1 MPDPSNAARLPVK
14 VWDPLVR
21 VLHWTLAATIALAW
35 LTRSGGGRWHEWIGY
50 ASLTAVAVRF
60 GWGLASL
67 RPGRDGAGSA
77 SSGWSGSS
85 GSFAAFGSFV
95 RAPAATLGYARA
107 LIAGREYRYVGHNP
121 LGGWMIVALLTTAAL
136 AGFSGW
142 LYTTDA
148 WWGDPRVEAIHYA
161 LSVVLLV
168 LIALH
173 VAGVVVTSLRHRE
186 NLLAAMITGRK
197 RPASGDDIG

>member
-60 GWGLASL
+60 GWGFGWGFAASK
-67 RPGRDGAGSA
+67 RARYS
-77 SSGWSGSS
+77 
-85 GSFAAFGSFV
+85 AFGSFV

-107 LIAGREYRYVGHNP
+107 LIAGREHRYLGHNP